1 MKPHEY
7 NTEERLVAANEEVVE
22 CMEALKK
29 LIFLDLCS
37 IDHESEGDAVMG
49 IATSAFQIA
58 KEIARHSERAGMLKA
73 ALAVQEAYKQQL

>member
-22 CMEALKK
+22 CMEALNRLFYRELHSVDHDKAME
-29 LIFLDLCS
+29 LI
-37 IDHESEGDAVMG
+37 
-49 IATSAFQIA
+49 

-73 ALAVQEAYKQQL
+73 ALAVQEAYKQNL